1 MELSKETI
9 RGLTVGAA
17 EIWEEHGC
25 LCFSK
30 TTAEQ
35 TAAWVAYAPRLEE
48 RVRATT
54 GVRLDFI
61 TDSPFLR
68 VVTAGGRKFE
78 VLVDGLLSE
87 RYYPAPGDPSFESKI
102 GEGGENRV
110 TLVFPSHGE
119 AGRIASVSVADGA
132 SVRPVSFRRRFLFLG
147 DSITQGWNAAYDS
160 QSFAWLLSLWA
171 DAESIN
177 QGVGGGVF
185 IPETVTDFGYRPD
198 TVFVEFGTNDFASG
212 RTADRLRET
221 ASESFS
227 RVASIYRDARIYA
240 ITPTWRT
247 DGEKPRA
254 LGSFDDCRRIVAGA
268 AEEAGISVIDGYSL
282 YPHKDLYMAD
292 SVHPNDLGF
301 AHYAANIFRILIA
314 DGAV

>member
-1 MELSKETI
+1 MDLSKETI

-17 EIWEEHGC
+17 EIWEEQGC

-35 TAAWVAYAPRLEE
+35 TAAWATYAPRLEE

-61 TDSPFLR
+61 TDSPFIR

-78 VLVDGLLSE
+78 VLIDGLLSE
-87 RYYPAPGDPSFESKI
+87 RYCPAPEAPSLGVNI
-102 GEGGENRV
+102 GEGGEHRV
-110 TLVFPSHGE
+110 TLVFPSHGD
-119 AGRIASVSVADGA
+119 AGRIAGVSVADGS
-132 SVRPVSFRRRFLFLG
+132 SVRPVFFRRRFLFLG

-160 QSFAWLLSLWA
+160 QSFAWLLSLWG

-185 IPETVTDFGYRPD
+185 LPGTVTDFGYRPD

-212 RTADRLRET
+212 RTSGELRED
-221 ASESFS
+221 ASAFFS
-227 RVASIYRDARIYA
+227 RVASVYGDARIYA

-247 DGEKPRA
+247 DGDKPRA
-254 LGSFDDCRRIVAGA
+254 LGSFDDCRRIVAVA

-282 YPHKDLYMAD
+282 FPHKDLYMAD

>member
-35 TAAWVAYAPRLEE
+35 TDAWVAYAPRLEE

-102 GEGGENRV
+102 GEGGEHRV

>member
-35 TAAWVAYAPRLEE
+35 TDAWVAYAPRLEE

-102 GEGGENRV
+102 GEGGEHRV

-160 QSFAWLLSLWA
+160 QSFAWLLSLWV

>member
-1 MELSKETI
+1 MDLSKETI

-17 EIWEEHGC
+17 EIWEEQGC

-35 TAAWVAYAPRLEE
+35 TAAWATYAPRLEE

-61 TDSPFLR
+61 TDSPFIR

-78 VLVDGLLSE
+78 VLIDGLLSE
-87 RYYPAPGDPSFESKI
+87 RYCPAPEVPSFGVNI
-102 GEGGENRV
+102 GEGGEHRV

-119 AGRIASVSVADGA
+119 AGRIAGVSVADGS
-132 SVRPVSFRRRFLFLG
+132 SVRPVSFRRRVLFLG

-160 QSFAWLLSLWA
+160 QSFAWLLSLWG

-185 IPETVTDFGYRPD
+185 LPGTVTDFGYRPD

-212 RTADRLRET
+212 RTSGELREA
-221 ASESFS
+221 ASAFFS
-227 RVASIYRDARIYA
+227 RVASVYGDARIYA
-240 ITPTWRT
+240 ITPTWRA
-247 DGEKPRA
+247 DGDKPRA
-254 LGSFDDCRRIVAGA
+254 LGSFDDCRRIVAVA

-282 YPHKDLYMAD
+282 FPHKDLYMAD

-301 AHYAANIFRILIA
+301 AHCAANIFRILIA

>member
-1 MELSKETI
+1 MDLSKETI

-17 EIWEEHGC
+17 EIWEEQGC

-35 TAAWVAYAPRLEE
+35 TAAWATYAPRLEE

-61 TDSPFLR
+61 TDSPFIR

-78 VLVDGLLSE
+78 VLIDGLLSE
-87 RYYPAPGDPSFESKI
+87 RYCPAPEAPSFGVNI
-102 GEGGENRV
+102 GEGGEHRV
-110 TLVFPSHGE
+110 TLVFPSHGD
-119 AGRIASVSVADGA
+119 AGRIAGVSVADGS
-132 SVRPVSFRRRFLFLG
+132 SVRPVIFRRRFLFLG

-160 QSFAWLLSLWA
+160 QSFAWLLSLWG

-185 IPETVTDFGYRPD
+185 LPGTVTDFGYRPD

-212 RTADRLRET
+212 RGAGDLREA
-221 ASESFS
+221 ASAFFS
-227 RVASIYRDARIYA
+227 RVASVYGDARIYA

-247 DGEKPRA
+247 DGDKPRA
-254 LGSFDDCRRIVAGA
+254 LGSFDDCRRIVAVA

-282 YPHKDLYMAD
+282 FPHKDLYMAD

>member
-35 TAAWVAYAPRLEE
+35 TDAWVAYAPRLEE

-102 GEGGENRV
+102 GEGGEHRV

-160 QSFAWLLSLWA
+160 QSFAWLLSLWV

-254 LGSFDDCRRIVAGA
+254 LGSFDDCRRIVSEA